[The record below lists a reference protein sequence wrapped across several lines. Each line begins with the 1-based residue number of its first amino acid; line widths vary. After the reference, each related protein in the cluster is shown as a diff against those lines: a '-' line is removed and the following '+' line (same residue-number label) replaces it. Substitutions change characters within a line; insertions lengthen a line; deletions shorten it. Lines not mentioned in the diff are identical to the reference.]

1 MLARSRVLTA
11 IAAATAVV
19 SPLALGSSAALA
31 ADGTPSTVAERY
43 DRVIYDNGTPP
54 WKLLLIRAS
63 CEPGY
68 YLDGTKGTP
77 KMSVGK
83 GLEVTREDV
92 ATSVLEVAGER
103 KGVIVGDDR
112 LVTSTV
118 LEVFNTGASPLGLQV
133 RMFCTKSPELA
144 WRTPAPYPAP

>member
-1 MLARSRVLTA
+1 MLSFARALTA
-11 IAAATAVV
+11 IAAAIAVAG
-19 SPLALGSSAALA
+19 PLALGSSAAHA
-31 ADGTPSTVAERY
+31 AEEAPSTGADRY

-68 YLDGTKGTP
+68 YLDGTRGTP

-92 ATSVLEVAGER
+92 ATSVLEVGTER
-103 KGVIVGDDR
+103 KGVIVGDER

-133 RMFCTKSPELA
+133 RMFCTTSPELA